1 MYISKSKITL
11 FSQLTSFL
19 ERKGFKK
26 LVDEHESDKNYS
38 DKASNKSWNHLI
50 AMIFYQ
56 LAGCSGLRDV
66 DKGLG
71 SVCSDIEHLGM
82 SKAMPHSS
90 LSYINWARNWEL
102 FRDYYFYLLSLYS
115 SELGIHKKR
124 LGITL
129 SRKIFIADS
138 TMVSLCLDVFDWA
151 KYRTTKGA
159 IKLHTVLSMD
169 LCLPVFC
176 DVTEGAVSDHHLA
189 NVFELPKGSVIAAD
203 RGYFNAAWLKE
214 LDSRE
219 AFFVIRMK
227 SSILT
232 EVTDEY
238 DITDQKAENL
248 LSDEDILFLGQ
259 QTSHAY
265 ASELRCVK
273 FLDYDDK
280 EVIVVTNNFQ
290 WSASTVQDLYKNRWA
305 IETFFREVKQNLS
318 IKSFCGT
325 SYNAVMI
332 QVWTTMIAML
342 MIKYL
347 KKRATYKWSTANLV
361 HQLRIHLLVKIDLQ
375 KWIDEPLRRMHRP
388 PPNIQL
394 EISF

>member
-1 MYISKSKITL
+1 M
-11 FSQLTSFL
+11 QSF
-19 ERKGFKK
+19 RYF
-26 LVDEHESDKNYS
+26 
-38 DKASNKSWNHLI
+38 ASLDN
-50 AMIFYQ
+50 A
-56 LAGCSGLRDV
+56 LRV
-66 DKGLG
+66 
-71 SVCSDIEHLGM
+71 
-82 SKAMPHSS
+82 
-90 LSYINWARNWEL
+90 
-102 FRDYYFYLLSLYS
+102 F
-115 SELGIHKKR
+115 
-124 LGITL
+124 
-129 SRKIFIADS
+129 AD
-138 TMVSLCLDVFDWA
+138 FN
-151 KYRTTKGA
+151 
-159 IKLHTVLSMD
+159 
-169 LCLPVFC
+169 
-176 DVTEGAVSDHHLA
+176 LA
-189 NVFELPKGSVIAAD
+189 NHRQYDHEIWASLVAIIASIGSKKHIQGPLGLDFDSEALLE
-203 RGYFNAAWLKE
+203 WLKE